1 MTDSCKDCKFW
12 FSSGLRKER
21 EVGTC
26 RIRSTPGGFPPRY
39 SDEWCGEFVSLE
51 IKAAKSDDGEQAKSF
66 GVSTVVR
73 KKKVASELPPTVVDV
88 PNG

>member
-12 FSSGLRKER
+12 HSSGSRKGL

-39 SDEWCGEFVSLE
+39 ADEWCGEHVQLE
-51 IKAAKSDDGEQAKSF
+51 TKKIVKSEKM
-66 GVSTVVR
+66 VVR
-73 KKKVASELPPTVVDV
+73 RKPDAMDMPATEVT
-88 PNG
+88 NG